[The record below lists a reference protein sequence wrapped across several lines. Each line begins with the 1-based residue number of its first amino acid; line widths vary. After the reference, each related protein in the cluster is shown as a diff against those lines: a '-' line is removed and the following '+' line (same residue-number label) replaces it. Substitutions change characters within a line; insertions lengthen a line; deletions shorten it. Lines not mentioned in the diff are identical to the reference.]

1 MTAYEQQAKDFLEL
15 SETTMRIIRIG
26 EVIGFPFDKKD
37 KNKHYKYQIILKR
50 EDKMYDFPFY
60 DSFSNFLKDKRPT
73 PYDVLSCIEKYEPY
87 GDVFEFADEF
97 GYPLGSKEDFHR
109 TETIFRNCKEQY
121 ESLLDFFGEELM
133 QKLQEI
139 A

>member
-26 EVIGFPFDKKD
+26 EVVGFPFDKKD
-37 KNKHYKYQIILKR
+37 NNKHYKYQIILKR
-50 EDKMYDFPFY
+50 KGKMYDFPFY

-73 PYDVLSCIEKYEPY
+73 PYDVLSCIEKYEHY

-109 TETIFRNCKEQY
+109 AETIFKNCKEQY